1 MIGEER
7 FQELTFPLTEGRM
20 DKHRGTFQVQR
31 RFSEYVRRSVRR
43 VYERIGELR
52 PNSEDHTPS
61 FYTDSAGN
69 EAVAIGAGQ
78 ERGEN
83 CLGAPPQ

>member
-1 MIGEER
+1 M
-7 FQELTFPLTEGRM
+7 
-20 DKHRGTFQVQR
+20 
-31 RFSEYVRRSVRR
+31 
-43 VYERIGELR
+43 VYEWTGRLR
-52 PNSEDHTPS
+52 ANSEDHTPS